1 MIGQG
6 YRDKAL
12 SEAEI
17 AQLLQALE
25 VKELAGK
32 RVLVIIPDGTRTAP
46 VALFFR
52 LLYEHLGPHVKRLDY
67 LIALGTHQ
75 PMTDAAIAKLVG
87 AGREERALRYPKS
100 EVSNH
105 RWELPE
111 TLIPIGTI
119 PAAEMNALT
128 GGLVA
133 RETVITINRMIFDYD
148 ALILGPVFPH
158 EVVGFSGGA
167 KYLFPGIS
175 GREIIDASHWT
186 GALATSYATIGVN
199 YRDDANRP
207 RFAAPQLLGVVPLLP
222 QRLLLVDDVSV
233 SGQTLALAKQALGD
247 RTVYTLV
254 LKGHADIVLFPE
266 IQSCVAWP
274 WQGEHK
280 VRPA

>member
-12 SEAEI
+12 SETEVGE
-17 AQLLQALE
+17 LLQALE

-46 VALFFR
+46 IALFFR
-52 LLYEHLGPHVKRLDY
+52 LLYERLGPRVKRLDY

-75 PMTDAAIAKLVG
+75 QMTDAAIAKLVG

-119 PAAEMNALT
+119 PAAEMDALT

-133 RETVITINRMIFDYD
+133 
-148 ALILGPVFPH
+148 
-158 EVVGFSGGA
+158 
-167 KYLFPGIS
+167 
-175 GREIIDASHWT
+175 
-186 GALATSYATIGVN
+186 
-199 YRDDANRP
+199 
-207 RFAAPQLLGVVPLLP
+207 
-222 QRLLLVDDVSV
+222 
-233 SGQTLALAKQALGD
+233 
-247 RTVYTLV
+247 
-254 LKGHADIVLFPE
+254 DIVLLPE
-266 IQSCVAWP
+266 LQRCVAWP
-274 WQGEHK
+274 WQVHLNTRIPLFAGGLNGIRSEHPPTGCS
-280 VRPA
+280 RPHLVGGAGPPLRPRDNPLPQGYELPNPRQRR